1 MTTITTALTE
11 AKQAVDA
18 IDARVLLQH
27 VLKVDRAYLIA
38 HSHETFTPDV
48 IERYEQLVA
57 RRATGEPIAYIIG
70 QREFYG
76 LTFKVTP
83 AVLIP
88 RPETELLV
96 EQALVRLSEHSPT
109 RVLDLGTGSGAIA
122 IAIARHRP
130 QASIVAVDRS
140 PEALAIARENAD
152 ILLRDRASAI
162 DFRISDWFSALD
174 AERFDV
180 IVSNPPYVADNDP
193 HLSQGDLRFEPKL
206 ALAAGPRGLDFLA
219 HIAREAA
226 PRLAPGGWLLL
237 EHGYDQRDACLALMG
252 ENGYVEIACSA
263 DIANIPR
270 VTVGQRRNNPLS
282 VHTNL

>member
-206 ALAAGPRGLDFLA
+206 ALAAGQRGLDFLA
-219 HIAREAA
+219 HIARNAA

-237 EHGYDQRDACLALMG
+237 EHGYDQRDACASLLL
-252 ENGYVEIACSA
+252 ENGYGELQYFA
-263 DIANIPR
+263 DLAGVAR
-270 VTVGQRRNNPLS
+270 VTAGRR
-282 VHTNL
+282 